1 MHILTTFRYIFSLA
15 SATILFYFYH
25 CFSWSLAFND
35 DKGSGNL
42 AQGSWWTGKM
52 LLLAGSMAVH
62 KVPMMLVSFVFM
74 QARKRARRARER
86 GQNERC
92 KAVRTF
98 MNWAVYWLLVAGA
111 FAVTFVLTSTGFLE
125 SPRGDQEGVPCSCRG
140 IAGSETD
147 WLTLI
152 GMLFLFR
159 TTVYRPLYVL
169 VGTLLMLCLAR
180 RAAHTDRRRMQRV
193 ASTAEDGRGGMPSS
207 HVGGSIDVDNPMV
220 LEMRAIAN
228 GTHGDVSAGG
238 NTNTAIATKTSY
250 TATDT
255 NFNSES
261 SESSYSSDGEDGED
275 GKDGDSGKR
284 RTRSGSSAATEP
296 EMTPGSSGLRKMRS
310 NGAGSKVMPVLGT
323 GDTVVVNPVSRSALM
338 HADSTR
344 MDSAKRGVALGEQ
357 KEEGVV
363 EVKEE
368 SAEERERRKAKKKE
382 KKKKEKKEK
391 KRRDKKKAKEFLK
404 RKKERDTDDMPH

>member
-1 MHILTTFRYIFSLA
+1 
-15 SATILFYFYH
+15 
-25 CFSWSLAFND
+25 
-35 DKGSGNL
+35 
-42 AQGSWWTGKM
+42 
-52 LLLAGSMAVH
+52 
-62 KVPMMLVSFVFM
+62 
-74 QARKRARRARER
+74 
-86 GQNERC
+86 
-92 KAVRTF
+92 
-98 MNWAVYWLLVAGA
+98 
-111 FAVTFVLTSTGFLE
+111 
-125 SPRGDQEGVPCSCRG
+125 
-140 IAGSETD
+140 
-147 WLTLI
+147 
-152 GMLFLFR
+152 
-159 TTVYRPLYVL
+159 
-169 VGTLLMLCLAR
+169 
-180 RAAHTDRRRMQRV
+180 
-193 ASTAEDGRGGMPSS
+193 MPSS
-207 HVGGSIDVDNPMV
+207 HGGGSIDVDNPMV

-275 GKDGDSGKR
+275 GKDGDTGKR
-284 RTRSGSSAATEP
+284 RTRSGSSSATEP

-323 GDTVVVNPVSRSALM
+323 GGTVVVNPVSRSALM